1 MRRLICLIGLSLSP
15 CLVWASAPTA
25 QSVLVQSKVASGG
38 DAWNRVHSIKLEGN
52 ANAGG
57 LDGPFEQLEDV
68 DNGASMLQYTL
79 GPAQV
84 RSGFDGSTSWNQG
97 PSGDVALQDS
107 AAGKQI
113 AASDAYLTARA
124 YWFPQRWPAT
134 IEFIGTRKVG
144 GKAYQVLRA
153 LPKGGDAIELWLDAS
168 THLITRIVELTGGS
182 GRTQLWSD
190 YRTVDGV
197 ELPFRIEQYDGGDV
211 AHGSVALVDNVNI
224 NVDIPA
230 DRFAPPKQD
239 LHDFTFIDGGNR
251 ATIPIQIIN
260 NHVYLP
266 VTINGH
272 VLHFMLDTGGRN
284 LLTPEAAAKAGVK
297 SVGAFGGGGVGKKIV
312 NTSLAKVA
320 AMTVGDK
327 LSLRNQAFIVQPLP
341 HFDQIEGTEFDGT
354 IGYEVLKR
362 LVARIDYAGR
372 VVTFIRPSDFS
383 SAHAGEP
390 VPFTFFGSIPM
401 VNASLDGLS
410 GQFEVDTGSRA
421 GLTLWTP
428 FVKAHQLIKRYQ
440 ASPETTI
447 GWGVGGK
454 AVGHVARG
462 GELLLGNIKIP
473 HPVLTMQNPAASP
486 NSVKEDD
493 GNIGGAILRRFTVT
507 LDYNHHTLYLQP
519 NKDFSKPFDYDRS
532 GMWINQGDGGFVVES
547 VLAGGPAATGGLQ
560 VGDVIA
566 AVDGTPAGQIALSD
580 WRQSLR
586 EEKAG
591 TRIRFEIRRAGVT
604 KAIELVLRDLIPR
617 A

>member
-1 MRRLICLIGLSLSP
+1 MQRVIWLIGLSLFP
-15 CLVWASAPTA
+15 GLVWAATPTA
-25 QSVLVQSKVASGG
+25 QSVLAQSKIASGG
-38 DAWNRVHSIKLEGN
+38 DAWGRVHSIKLEGK

-57 LDGPFEQLEDV
+57 LSGPFEQLENV

-79 GPAQV
+79 GPAEV

-107 AAGKQI
+107 VAGKQT
-113 AASDAYLTARA
+113 AVSDAYLAARA
-124 YWFPQRWPAT
+124 YWFPKRWPAT
-134 IEFIGTRKVG
+134 MQYLGTRTDRGKV
-144 GKAYQVLRA
+144 YQVFRA
-153 LPKGGDAIELWLDAS
+153 LPKGGDAIELWIDSS
-168 THLITRIVELTGGS
+168 THLIGRIVELTGGG
-182 GRTQLWSD
+182 GRTQIWSG
-190 YRTVDGV
+190 YRTVDGIK
-197 ELPFRIEQYDGGDV
+197 LPFRIESYEGSDV
-211 AHGSVALVDNVNI
+211 AHKSVALVDHVSI
-224 NVDIPA
+224 NVDVPA

-239 LHDFTFIDGGNR
+239 LRDFAFLDGGNN

-272 VLHFMLDTGGRN
+272 LLLFMLDTGGRN

-312 NTSLAKVA
+312 TMGLAKVA

-327 LSLRNQAFIVQPLP
+327 ISLRNQAFIVEPLP
-341 HFDQIEGTEFDGT
+341 HFDQIEGTEFDGL

-362 LVARIDYAGR
+362 FVARIDYAGR
-372 VVTFIRPSDFS
+372 TVTFIRSSDFS
-383 SAHAGEP
+383 SANAGQP
-390 VPFTFFGSIPM
+390 VPFTFFGSTPM
-401 VNASLDGLS
+401 VNATLDSLS

-428 FVKAHQLIKRYQ
+428 FVQAHQLVKRYQ

-473 HPVLTMQNPAASP
+473 HPVLTMQNHAVSP

-493 GNIGGAILRRFTVT
+493 GNIGGAILRRFTIT

-519 NKDFSKPFDYDRS
+519 NKDFPKPFDYDRS
-532 GMWINQGDGGFVVES
+532 GMWINQGGGGFVVES
-547 VLAGGPAATGGLQ
+547 VLVGGPAAAARLQ

-566 AVDGTPAGQIALSD
+566 AVDGTPAPQIALSD
-580 WRQSLR
+580 GRQSLR
-586 EEKAG
+586 EEKVG
-591 TRIRFEIRRAGVT
+591 TRIHLEVRRAGAT
-604 KAIELVLRDLIPR
+604 KSIDLVLRDLIPR
-617 A
+617 